1 MFARWNNFNECEL
14 EQKTLGHNAES
25 ANKICGEIKE
35 RAEKGALLKAQPVG
49 LQVLS
54 KAGEEDIILGG
65 YASWAIEDDD
75 GDFFTVEAQSKA
87 LGRFFKQAP
96 EYRSITI
103 NHGRGLV
110 GEVPIGQPLLKY
122 MDKAGHEYFSHVNEA
137 GTFLLTKLR
146 NDELTATQHFR
157 EKARAGELNGYS
169 VNAFPLIRDPT
180 DSHRIL
186 DMEYSVITVTEK
198 GVMKPRNPRT
208 RNVEVLSKGADLAVI
223 NEHGKIVEMP
233 DGNMHYHKMLDVN
246 AKAEIEAILAKYGF
260 NKIEF

>member
-1 MFARWNNFNECEL
+1 MPMGRFENFEICTTEM
-14 EQKTLGHNAES
+14 TRLGHDADS
-25 ANKICGEIKE
+25 ADKICGEIKE
-35 RAEKGALLKAQPVG
+35 RAEKGALLKAQTEG

-87 LGRFFKQAP
+87 LERFFRQAP
-96 EYRSITI
+96 EYRNITV
-103 NHGRGLV
+103 NHGRSVV

-122 MDKAGHEYFSHVNEA
+122 MDKAGKEYFSHVNEA

-146 NDELTATQHFR
+146 NDDLVATTHFR
-157 EKARAGELNGYS
+157 QKAREGQLNGYS
-169 VNAFPLIRDPT
+169 VNAFPLRRDPH

-198 GVMKPRNPRT
+198 GVMRPRNPRT
-208 RNVEVLSKGADLAVI
+208 RNVEVLSKAGMQTCTVSPTLNDA
-223 NEHGKIVEMP
+223 EM
-233 DGNMHYHKMLDVN
+233 L
-246 AKAEIEAILAKYGF
+246 LQKYGF
-260 NKIEF
+260 NKTIP